1 MQFSF
6 APPKSTHRL
15 AHLSLVL
22 NFRVQLTGSPDED
35 DAEVDD
41 GSPCVALKRGIPA
54 ALVLPRWPIGRHH
67 RIAGNTAVT
76 VAGTLHYHQ
85 TTTIHFPPSW
95 FVGSVRRIW
104 PQLADESWQ
113 LVPANSTDA
122 LDYEPQTML
131 RRLRDTVA
139 HMEFRADDGY
149 EGGVREVRP
158 SGPSQ
163 LHGLIVLT
171 VLVRVAD
178 AEVRH
183 AMNGWQQLLSV
194 WPQYMAVLV
203 VVWLAAGR
211 LLAMV
216 FRHRWVRSWSVV
228 PWSSNNEQL
237 H

>member
-1 MQFSF
+1 MQFRF

-15 AHLSLVL
+15 THLSLVL
-22 NFRVQLTGSPDED
+22 DFRAQLTGSPD
-35 DAEVDD
+35 DD
-41 GSPCVALKRGIPA
+41 GAAAAAGSSCGALSRRIPA

-67 RIAGNTAVT
+67 RIAGNTVVT

-85 TTTIHFPPSW
+85 TAAIRCPPSW
-95 FVGSVRRIW
+95 YVGSDRRIQ
-104 PQLADESWQ
+104 PQLAADGWQ

-122 LDYEPQTML
+122 QDYEPPTML
-131 RRLRDTVA
+131 RRLRDTAA
-139 HMEFRADDGY
+139 HLEYRVDDGH
-149 EGGVREVRP
+149 EGGVRDVRP
-158 SGPSQ
+158 TSPTE
-163 LHGLIVLT
+163 LHGLIALT

-183 AMNGWQQLLSV
+183 AMSGWQQLLAI

-211 LLAMV
+211 LLAV
-216 FRHRWVRSWSVV
+216 AFRRRWVRSWSVV
-228 PWSSNNEQL
+228 PWASNNKQL